1 MNLLFLNT
9 VYNKMKK
16 SSLDGK
22 EDKSLKTC
30 GYMKISHSKDKYC
43 DRDCDECELSWGSK
57 KISIFHL

>member
-43 DRDCDECELSWGSK
+43 DRDCDECELS
-57 KISIFHL
+57 